1 MLKDS
6 PSNLPSHAS
15 EAPAVLVW
23 LPGMAHNQAPVHA
36 QQGWRQGLE
45 RLRHMLGEMLPRP
58 TQQAAKEG
66 VQVGG
71 LGALID
77 ACRRFQQGSANGD
90 QPSFSGHLGVAM
102 LHSQDGVAP
111 QEVQRAQCIAR
122 FAPVGT
128 IGLEAEAVDAFE
140 RSWELPLV
148 DLGEVQCTECGDLK
162 PTTKVLALTADQRTR
177 LPDPLALRDVLAV
190 LTPRLTGDH
199 PLQAEA
205 AGHLLADT
213 IRTSLTRS
221 ALVRVI
227 ASESARRLGPPRLAL
242 QDAFEL
248 LHATHVLRCEGTV
261 ATNGQMQV
269 QMELLAPGE
278 SRAMWSSHFS
288 LRLEALLAG
297 QADSLMEAIA
307 NAHSAMVTAPLQLA
321 QLPAWSKLEDH
332 QLLIS
337 ATQLMHRLAPAAFM
351 LSSELLDALG
361 QRCPDQAL
369 VHAWKAKWHV
379 MAAVQGIEPRPIAVK
394 AAELACDRALLV
406 DPHCAFAL
414 ALRGYSH
421 IMEGHPPAQARA
433 AFAKALAG
441 SPSEALAWLFSALQ
455 CTFEDQLDAA
465 LEAIRTAL
473 ALSPLDPWR
482 YLFDATAAHVYLARG
497 DAAQALKFA
506 ESSVRQRARHAPTLG
521 YLVIIHARLGNL
533 HIAKDHLRQLHELWP
548 GYTLN
553 SFWATYGGREAAH
566 AQDFAWAL
574 AAAGLQSD

>member
-1 MLKDS
+1 MLKES

-102 LHSQDGVAP
+102 LHSQEGVAP

-288 LRLEALLAG
+288 LSLEDLLAG

-307 NAHSAMVTAPLQLA
+307 SVHAAMVSQPLQLA
-321 QLPAWSKLEDH
+321 QLPAWVKLEDH

-337 ATQLMHRLAPAAFM
+337 ASQLIHRLSPAAFDR
-351 LSSELLDALG
+351 SRDLLEALV
-361 QRCPDQAL
+361 RRRPDQA
-369 VHAWKAKWHV
+369 VAHAWQAKWHV
-379 MAAVQGIEPRPIAVK
+379 MAAVQGIEPVPAAAASAVAAANIA
-394 AAELACDRALLV
+394 LQLDTSC
-406 DPHCAFAL
+406 AL
-414 ALRGYSH
+414 AHSLGAMARLMLRAPLSETG
-421 IMEGHPPAQARA
+421 PAFVHAVNCN
-433 AFAKALAG
+433 
-441 SPSEALAWLFSALQ
+441 PSEALAWMYEAAHALY
-455 CTFEDQLDAA
+455 EDRSDAA
-465 LEAIRTAL
+465 EQAIRTAL
-473 ALSPLDPWR
+473 ALSPLDPWQ
-482 YLFDATAAHVYLARG
+482 YMFDATAAHVYLANERW
-497 DAAQALKFA
+497 DLALQYAQSAARL
-506 ESSVRQRARHAPTLG
+506 RARHAPTL
-521 YLVIIHARLGNL
+521 LFHVIAQARLGRLDLANEY
-533 HIAKDHLRQLHELWP
+533 LRQLLELWP
-548 GYTLN
+548 RFSLTL
-553 SFWATYGGREAAH
+553 FWETYAGRDSKHAH
-566 AQDFAWAL
+566 QFAWAL
-574 AAAGLQSD
+574 TAAGLPS

>member
-23 LPGMAHNQAPVHA
+23 LPGKAHNQAPVHA

-77 ACRRFQQGSANGD
+77 ACRRFQQGRANGE

-213 IRTSLTRS
+213 IRTALTRS

-227 ASESARRLGPPRLAL
+227 ASESVRRLGPPRLAL

-288 LRLEALLAG
+288 LSLEDLLAG

-307 NAHSAMVTAPLQLA
+307 SAHSAMVSQPLQLA
-321 QLPAWSKLEDH
+321 QLPAWVKLEDH

-337 ATQLMHRLAPAAFM
+337 ASQLIHRLSPAAFDR
-351 LSSELLDALG
+351 SRDLLEALV
-361 QRCPDQAL
+361 RRRPDQA
-369 VHAWKAKWHV
+369 VAHAWQAKWHV
-379 MAAVQGIEPRPIAVK
+379 MAAVQGIEPVP
-394 AAELACDRALLV
+394 AAAQAAIDSAEVALGL
-406 DPHCAFAL
+406 DTHCAL
-414 ALRGYSH
+414 AMVLSGVGRMMRREPLSVT
-421 IMEGHPPAQARA
+421 ADWFVRA
-433 AFAKALAG
+433 VNAN
-441 SPSEALAWLFSALQ
+441 PSEALAWVYLSVQGAY
-455 CTFEDQLDAA
+455 EDRLD
-465 LEAIRTAL
+465 EADHAIKTAL
-473 ALSPLDPWR
+473 ALSPLDPWQ
-482 YLFDATAAHVYLARG
+482 YFFDSAAAHVHLARG
-497 DAAQALKFA
+497 DCELALLYAQSASRL
-506 ESSVRQRARHAPTLG
+506 RARHAPTLFF
-521 YLVIIHARLGNL
+521 LVIAHARLGRL
-533 HIAKDHLRQLHELWP
+533 DVAQEHLSQLLQLWP
-548 GYTLN
+548 GYSLTRFWN
-553 SFWATYGGREAAH
+553 SYPGRGSAH
-566 AQDFAWAL
+566 ANDFAWAL
-574 AAAGLQSD
+574 TAAGLSS